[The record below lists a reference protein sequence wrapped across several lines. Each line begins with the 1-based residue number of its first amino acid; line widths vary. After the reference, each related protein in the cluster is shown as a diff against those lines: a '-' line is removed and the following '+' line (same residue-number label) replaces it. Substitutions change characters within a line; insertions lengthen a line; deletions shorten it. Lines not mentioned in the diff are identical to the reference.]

1 MTTKINNDVNVS
13 DREKFEQWL
22 KQCPVTIQK
31 REDFFNGFVEMHIII
46 KDEREE
52 EIPSWI

>member
-1 MTTKINNDVNVS
+1 MTTEINNDVNVS